1 MHSQWRQTN
10 EDWTDRGIL
19 SSEEIWSKMKDDQI
33 KGNFFVWLYKQLD
46 IKVQKMEYYLPLNDY
61 QVCLFVFFMIYGHL
75 SEFHVPFP
83 SSWKLHLQ

>member
-1 MHSQWRQTN
+1 MKTEQTEVFCPLKKFDPKWRM
-10 EDWTDRGIL
+10 IKL
-19 SSEEIWSKMKDDQI
+19 KDF
-33 KGNFFVWLYKQLD
+33 FFVWLYKQLD

-61 QVCLFVFFMIYGHL
+61 QVFFLFFMIYGHL